1 MYSENQKLTLYFTN
15 RIVKPRKSKIINLKS
30 LKVIMIFITFLKSKM
45 PFKLE
50 KISENKYYVI
60 TKDSGRR
67 HSLHPLTHDKARA
80 QLYVLEK
87 LYEEGKLK

>member
-1 MYSENQKLTLYFTN
+1 
-15 RIVKPRKSKIINLKS
+15 
-30 LKVIMIFITFLKSKM
+30 M

-50 KISENKYYVI
+50 QVGKDKYYVI

-67 HSLHPLTHDKARA
+67 HSLNPLPYDKARA

>member
-1 MYSENQKLTLYFTN
+1 
-15 RIVKPRKSKIINLKS
+15 
-30 LKVIMIFITFLKSKM
+30 M

-50 KISENKYYVI
+50 QVGKDNFFVI
-60 TKDSGRR
+60 TKDTGRR

-87 LYEEGKLK
+87 LYQEGKLK